1 MVSVTQV
8 EGECRFL
15 KQNAG
20 SEQSKCNKMPFTGT
34 TTHVY
39 QLGNPAEGN
48 GGHVGFSYTAEDGQ
62 SLLDALLLSQ
72 WEDHAW
78 KGQLKYDV
86 TACEMK
92 VVGGGK
98 NFIVQLNENWN
109 PNFLTEFENNVL
121 QPLESIK
128 SSYMKTHEQDIL
140 FCITQGERESSEIIF
155 STMVP
160 KDEILVV
167 VNANPVEYGHVFLI
181 PYKIHRLPQSL
192 DKKMF
197 GLITQIAVEVNNCSF
212 RIFFD
217 HSASPCSNQIYFQ
230 ASYFANPLPV
240 EVLPTVPV
248 YGDVLTTGIC
258 ICEVADYPL
267 KTLVFTSKNLKALA
281 DIVAEICSTLH
292 NHNAAFNLL
301 ISDCGTKMFL
311 FPQVHKALMG
321 CHLSAWECGG
331 YFVYDTKSDFDCVS
345 EVEIIKSMAS
355 ISLDNSS
362 FQALKQLCC
371 NIANRLTFGDE

>member
-1 MVSVTQV
+1 MVSVTQI
-8 EGECRFL
+8 EGEYPFP

-20 SEQSKCNKMPFTGT
+20 SEQSKCHKMPFAGI

-39 QLGNPAEGN
+39 QLGSPAEGN
-48 GGHVGFSYTAEDGQ
+48 GGLGGFSYTAEDRQ

-86 TACEMK
+86 TSCEIK
-92 VVGGGK
+92 VIGGGK
-98 NFIVQLNENWN
+98 NFITQLNENWN
-109 PNFLTEFENNVL
+109 SNFLTEFENNVL
-121 QPLESIK
+121 QPLESIR
-128 SSYMKTHEQDIL
+128 SSYMKTHKEDIL
-140 FCITQGERESSEIIF
+140 FCIAHGEKESSEIIF
-155 STMVP
+155 STVVP
-160 KDEILVV
+160 KDGILVL

-181 PYKIHRLPQSL
+181 PYKIHQLSLSL

-197 GLITQIAVEVNNCSF
+197 GLITRIAVEVNNCSF

-217 HSASPCSNQIYFQ
+217 HSASTCSDQIYFQ
-230 ASYFANPLPV
+230 ASYFVNPLPV

-248 YGDVLTTGIC
+248 YGDALTTGIC

-267 KTLVFTSKNLKALA
+267 KTLVFMSNNLKALA
-281 DIVAEICSTLH
+281 DMVAEICSTLH
-292 NHNAAFNLL
+292 KHNAAFNLL
-301 ISDCGTKMFL
+301 ISDCGTKTFL
-311 FPQVHKALMG
+311 FPQAHKVLMG

-331 YFVYDTKSDFDCVS
+331 YFVYGTKSDFDCVS

-371 NIANRLTFGDE
+371 NIAKKLIFQDE